1 MADNIKDLTLET
13 ATDEVKTDEAKTDE
27 IETVSKE
34 DAEVE
39 SVAATKSTLLGAT
52 ANSTEDIPATSFT
65 TKTAPDG
72 TDNLILFNQNTNVGY
87 QIDYD
92 NLADAILNK
101 ITSKTFSNQVGGSSA
116 ATLLSQLATLNSK
129 TVPHTLESRELTNWW
144 YNGNGKAEV
153 AAGNF
158 SNVRPG
164 DYIIGASTG
173 KKYWVV
179 DLDYYYQHG
188 LSSSFDK
195 HHLTMMCAW
204 NTGSK
209 RMNETNTTE
218 GGYVGSEMYT
228 THVPAVIDDF
238 LTPDFGSNLLSFPCL
253 LSNAVTTNVPRGNG
267 LTGGSTNRAWSDE
280 QAILPGEVQVYGCL
294 AYGNVYDTGNS
305 KQQLAM
311 FREYGYNKVV
321 GRDSIW
327 LRDVASSAYFAA
339 AYYGGG
345 VSSNAASSLG
355 VVRPLFVLGT

>member
-1 MADNIKDLTLET
+1 MA
-13 ATDEVKTDEAKTDE
+13 EVNANSLPSKTD
-27 IETVSKE
+27 
-34 DAEVE
+34 
-39 SVAATKSTLLGAT
+39 LGTNDSAIVV
-52 ANSTEDIPATSFT
+52 DQT
-65 TKTAPDG
+65 TNAGALVDL
-72 TDNLILFNQNTNVGY
+72 DV
-87 QIDYD
+87 
-92 NLADAILNK
+92 LADKVLDR
-101 ITSKTFSNQVGGSSA
+101 ITSKTFANQVGGSSA
-116 ATLLSQLATLNSK
+116 ATLLAQLSTLNSNK
-129 TVPHTLESRELTNWW
+129 VPHTLESRNLTDWW

-188 LSSSFDK
+188 SSSSFSK

-253 LSNAVTTNVPRGNG
+253 LSNTVTTNVPRGNG

-294 AYGNVYDTGNS
+294 AYGNAYDTGNS

-327 LRDVASSAYFAA
+327 LRDVASSASFAYA
-339 AYYGGG
+339 IYYGVVSPISASVTGG
-345 VSSNAASSLG
+345 
-355 VVRPLFVLGT
+355 VRPLFVLGT